1 MDETVT
7 SATALPEG
15 HATVEAAALL
25 PTISPQ
31 GIEQPTTAI
40 VDFLTVGG
48 PVLWLLA
55 ILSVVMMALVLAKL
69 VQFSIARMGSH
80 ARGGGLGIIKTAT
93 QNAIETHDADRSF
106 AEDAGRR
113 AARTIM
119 RPLEGGLGTLGMI
132 AMLSPLIGLLGTV
145 IGMIGAFQALENAA
159 STVDPSL
166 LSGGIWIALLTTAAG
181 LVVAIPATLAH
192 GWFEGRL
199 TRFAD
204 EAECL
209 IGESLAQAA
218 PIKNPLRMAAE

>member
-1 MDETVT
+1 MDETIT
-7 SATALPEG
+7 SPAALPDVA
-15 HATVEAAALL
+15 ATTQAAGAMPTIEPQGLEQPAAAMM
-25 PTISPQ
+25 
-31 GIEQPTTAI
+31 
-40 VDFLTVGG
+40 DFLAVGG

-55 ILSVVMMALVLAKL
+55 ILSVVMMALVLAKF

-80 ARGGGLGIIKTAT
+80 ARRGGLGIVRTAT
-93 QNAIETHDADRSF
+93 QTAIETHNADRSF

-113 AARTIM
+113 AARGIM

-145 IGMIGAFQALENAA
+145 IGMIGAFQALETAA

-166 LSGGIWIALLTTAAG
+166 LSGGIWVALLTTAAG

-218 PIKNPLRMAAE
+218 PVKNPLRMAAE

>member
-15 HATVEAAALL
+15 AAPAEAVAMLSAVA
-25 PTISPQ
+25 PKE
-31 GIEQPTTAI
+31 IEQPATAI
-40 VDFLTVGG
+40 VDFLTAGG

-55 ILSVVMMALVLAKL
+55 ILSVVTMALVLAKL
-69 VQFSIARMGSH
+69 IQFSAARMGSH
-80 ARGGGLGIIKTAT
+80 AQRGGLGIIKAAT
-93 QNAIETHDADRSF
+93 QNAIKSHDADRRF

-145 IGMIGAFQALENAA
+145 IGMIDAFQALENTAD
-159 STVDPSL
+159 TVDPSL

-199 TRFAD
+199 LRFAD

-209 IGESLAQAA
+209 IGESLAQAT
-218 PIKNPLRMAAE
+218 PVNNPLRMAAE

>member
-1 MDETVT
+1 MDETNS
-7 SATALPEG
+7 SAIALPEAD
-15 HATVEAAALL
+15 ATVEAAATL
-25 PTISPQ
+25 PSVAPQ
-31 GIEQPTTAI
+31 GMDQPVSAI
-40 VDFLTVGG
+40 ADFLAVGG

-69 VQFSIARMGSH
+69 IQFSAARMGSH
-80 ARGGGLGIIKTAT
+80 ARHGGLGIIKTAT
-93 QNAIETHDADRSF
+93 LKAIEAHDADRSF

-145 IGMIGAFQALENAA
+145 IGMIDAFQALENAA

-209 IGESLAQAA
+209 IGEALAQAA
-218 PIKNPLRMAAE
+218 PVRNPLRMAAE